1 MCIKLHTLIKLYK
14 LSFFFFVCLL
24 FGFFLLFYFNTSSFC
39 IKEMF
44 FIRGSQKLLLNFYT
58 YKHPVPLL
66 YIRLNDH
73 TIQVLIINFCYLD
86 RVYFFFRPY
95 LCLDVLMP
103 YKFWLPVQVFGDLQ
117 KNNRKLCL
125 RLSSLLCFNRI
136 RFSFSQ
142 KQINKMI

>member
-14 LSFFFFVCLL
+14 LSFFFLVCLL
-24 FGFFLLFYFNTSSFC
+24 FEFFFVILFQHFLFLHQGNVFYPWKSKTTS
-39 IKEMF
+39 
-44 FIRGSQKLLLNFYT
+44 FYT
-58 YKHPVPLL
+58 YKHAVPLL

-86 RVYFFFRPY
+86 QVYFFFRPY

-136 RFSFSQ
+136 RFCF
-142 KQINKMI
+142 

>member
-1 MCIKLHTLIKLYK
+1 MHKIAYINKIVQII
-14 LSFFFFVCLL
+14 FFFFCLFVVRVFFVIL
-24 FGFFLLFYFNTSSFC
+24 FQHFLFLHQGNVFYPWKSKTTS
-39 IKEMF
+39 
-44 FIRGSQKLLLNFYT
+44 FYT

-86 RVYFFFRPY
+86 QVYFFFRPY

-136 RFSFSQ
+136 RFCFSQ